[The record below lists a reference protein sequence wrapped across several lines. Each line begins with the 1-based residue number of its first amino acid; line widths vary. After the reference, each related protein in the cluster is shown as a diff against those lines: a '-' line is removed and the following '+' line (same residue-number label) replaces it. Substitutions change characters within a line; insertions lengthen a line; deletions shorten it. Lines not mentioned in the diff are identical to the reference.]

1 MKSVKE
7 LDHVINLS
15 LMFAQFVVSCLD
27 LEVTSEE
34 MNVLM
39 AGLSAKPAPSEIISE
54 RNRFLNLK
62 IEAALAGNGVEE
74 RILKIRTDYCA
85 KLNALVN
92 TLLDYCDTEAGD
104 RSNKSGTDELQ
115 SREDLD
121 KLISLAE
128 TIKP

>member
-1 MKSVKE
+1 MKE

-15 LMFAQFVVSCLD
+15 LMFAQFVVTCLD
-27 LEVTSEE
+27 LEVTGEE

-39 AGLSAKPAPSEIISE
+39 SGLGTKPSPSEIISE
-54 RNRFLNLK
+54 RNRLLNLK

-92 TLLDYCDTEAGD
+92 TLLDYCDMEAGD
-104 RSNKSGTDELQ
+104 RSSKSGTDELQ

-128 TIKP
+128 TIRP